1 MCVKLLRL
9 NYYLKCVFLQIVRF
23 RTGQTT
29 DFSTTVGANIL
40 TYLSPPLDAKTSY
53 TFRVAALNGPRMQPI
68 NGIFSPDIV
77 VQTNFSG
84 ML

>member
-1 MCVKLLRL
+1 MCEIVEVELRPWV
-9 NYYLKCVFLQIVRF
+9 YFLQIVGF

-29 DFSTTVGANIL
+29 DFGRTVPANQL
-40 TYLSPPLDAKTSY
+40 TYLSPALEAKMNY
-53 TFRVAALNGPRMQPI
+53 TFRVAAVNGF
-68 NGIFSPDIV
+68 GDGTFSPDMV